1 MAFHVARTRITALPL
16 FVLGAPTRLGGGAG
30 TDLPRRWPGRVPRC
44 SGSDSRR
51 LGKLLVRFGGHS
63 RAWRQP
69 AVVAS
74 GGLWLQGAVGRRPRP
89 AARRRPQIASARVD
103 TFLVLLVAVATFAVA
118 RTRLGRLSGPYVL
131 LLVAGQAILGALLI
145 VRAWQRRRWL
155 HFLNSDERTDV
166 DDADNTD
173 DVDESE
179 ALSAAEYIA
188 LARRTEVTSQRLA
201 AQLQRIEQTLQ
212 TRLSAD
218 SAIEARHR
226 DLQHQLQALEETLR
240 SGAAS
245 AMAPLQ
251 EWKHATELRV
261 AELRE
266 RLQALRERY
275 SSLRDRNR
283 ELGARLQDAEAERQ
297 REETTRRAL
306 ERRVAEL
313 EAEHRRQ
320 AAHLDAMNGKLFEA
334 NAQMEVARSQI
345 VRAKRDYRQLRR
357 ERDALR
363 ARLDALWARREGR
376 RRTNANEG
384 EEATVSTAE
393 ESTWNVSSIDRD
405 TTATSSVP
413 AARIENVRE
422 KAAAADSDVDRV
434 QPEDMSWDA
443 SETPPE
449 EATVVEHSEYPAA
462 ETTSTLHPSGVSVDG
477 SSRPPQRP
485 PAPYRYAPQAPERSA
500 FSFFRREFDEGG
512 ADGATPTRSSAA
524 TSHAEE
530 NGARLESSGRADE
543 ISTAGHLTT
552 SSPESALP
560 SLRARKACARAA
572 QLVADAKQRR
582 GTADAEAWLRQA
594 LEVFQRHTDER
605 PPPLERFHAAHGE
618 ALLELSRY
626 DGDAQLLERAEQQ
639 FAAACDLNATDSASL
654 FHWARAL
661 SVRASR
667 LLARDEAVRAA
678 ELYAAAAVKYR
689 AFLQMHPM
697 SVAGRFN
704 YGLALLGRA
713 RLAGVHGDQGAALE
727 GYAAAREQFAQVLDM
742 APDDAQ
748 AREYLACCEREQQRV
763 SSAG

>member
-1 MAFHVARTRITALPL
+1 MAGARA
-16 FVLGAPTRLGGGAG
+16 
-30 TDLPRRWPGRVPRC
+30 
-44 SGSDSRR
+44 
-51 LGKLLVRFGGHS
+51 
-63 RAWRQP
+63 
-69 AVVAS
+69 
-74 GGLWLQGAVGRRPRP
+74 
-89 AARRRPQIASARVD
+89 D
-103 TFLVLLVAVATFAVA
+103 TLLVLLVAAATFAVA

-145 VRAWQRRRWL
+145 VRAWQRRRWS

-166 DDADNTD
+166 DDAEIKGA
-173 DVDESE
+173 VDESE
-179 ALSAAEYIA
+179 APSAAEYIA
-188 LARRTEVTSQRLA
+188 LVRRMEVTSQRLA
-201 AQLQRIEQTLQ
+201 ARLQRIEQTLQ

-226 DLQHQLQALEETLR
+226 DLQHQLQALAETLR
-240 SGAAS
+240 SGARS
-245 AMAPLQ
+245 AVAPLQ

-283 ELGARLQDAEAERQ
+283 ELGALLQDAEAERQ
-297 REETTRRAL
+297 REQATRQAL

-345 VRAKRDYRQLRR
+345 IRAKHDYRQLRR
-357 ERDALR
+357 ERDELR
-363 ARLDALWARREGR
+363 ARLDALGARREGR
-376 RRTNANEG
+376 GSTKTNEG
-384 EEATVSTAE
+384 EEVTGSETTVSTAE

-413 AARIENVRE
+413 AAPIENVKE
-422 KAAAADSDVDRV
+422 KAAAADSDIGGV
-434 QPEDMSWDA
+434 QPEDRSADA
-443 SETPPE
+443 SETPSE
-449 EATVVEHSEYPAA
+449 EATAVEHSEHPGA
-462 ETTSTLHPSGVSVDG
+462 ETTSTLHPSGVGADG
-477 SSRPPQRP
+477 SPGPPQRP
-485 PAPYRYAPQAPERSA
+485 PAPYRYAPQAPQRSA
-500 FSFFRREFDEGG
+500 FSFFRREFDQGG
-512 ADGATPTRSSAA
+512 AGDATPTPSSAA
-524 TSHAEE
+524 MLCAEE
-530 NGARLESSGRADE
+530 TGARLESNGRVDE
-543 ISTAGHLTT
+543 ISTAGHSTT

-560 SLRARKACARAA
+560 SLRARKACTRAA
-572 QLVADAKQRR
+572 QLVADAKQHR
-582 GTADAEAWLRQA
+582 GAADAEAWLRQA

-626 DGDAQLLERAEQQ
+626 DDDGQLLERAEQQ

-667 LLARDEAVRAA
+667 LLAQGEAVRAA
-678 ELYAAAAVKYR
+678 ELYAAAAAKYR

-713 RLAGVHGDQGAALE
+713 RLAGVHGDHGTALE

-748 AREYLACCEREQQRV
+748 AREYLACCEREQQRA